1 MHTAGITDLEPLA
14 RQRMDDAA
22 RRADES
28 TRVPPPPRRRSL
40 RRHAAKGLRHLADT
54 LEH

>member
-1 MHTAGITDLEPLA
+1 VHTTGITDLEPLA

-22 RRADES
+22 RRAETA
-28 TRVPPPPRRRSL
+28 TRVPPPRRRSL